1 MGFRAAVLLAAA
13 AALLAGCGGGDDESS
28 SLADARCEA
37 ATSALMTPL
46 GNGLKYER
54 DRLRDGYVV
63 KSKDHEDIYF
73 LSAEL
78 DGPGFQHAG
87 HVATGATTSV
97 GGAEAIYSIDELAKD
112 QTTWRDGTAIAGLS
126 LDDDGAKESRACV
139 SAAAD

>member
-1 MGFRAAVLLAAA
+1 MGSRAAVLLAAA
-13 AALLAGCGGGDDESS
+13 TALLAGCGGGDDESGS
-28 SLADARCEA
+28 PGDPRCEA

-87 HVATGATTSV
+87 HVGTWATTSI
-97 GGAEAIYSIDELAKD
+97 GGAAAIYSVDELAKD
-112 QTTWRDGTAIAGLS
+112 QSTWRDGTAIAGLS